1 MAGYR
6 PPHVGRI
13 TRRTFIGTT
22 AIVVLGPVVDA
33 QRAAGP
39 AGLDRKTL
47 TAAVDG
53 IIPAGETMPA
63 ASAAGAVGYIER
75 LAAREPE
82 LAQQFSRALAA
93 LGAGFSG
100 FSEPQQVEALR
111 TLERTDPPAFAALRD
126 AVYEAYYTNPPSGR
140 DWATPSGRARRRR
153 RLSTPFDP
161 APLARV
167 QQLPKMYRETLID
180 AARIAPTSSSSAPAR
195 RVRH

>member
-1 MAGYR
+1 MSDE
-6 PPHVGRI
+6 I

-22 AIVVLGPVVDA
+22 AIVVLGPIVDA

-39 AGLDRKTL
+39 AVLDRKTL
-47 TAAVDG
+47 TAAGDC
-53 IIPAGETMPA
+53 IIPAGETMPP
-63 ASAAGAVGYIER
+63 ASAAGAAGYIER

-111 TLERTDPPAFAALRD
+111 TLERTDLPAFAALRD
-126 AVYEAYYTNPPSGR
+126 AVYEAYYTNPAIWP
-140 DWATPSGRARRRR
+140 
-153 RLSTPFDP
+153 RLGYTFRKGPKKTAALASFDP

-167 QQLPKMYRETLID
+167 QQLPKMYRD
-180 AARIAPTSSSSAPAR
+180 AD
-195 RVRH
+195 